1 MSLRGEYL
9 GMPVLIDDLD
19 KDNQTFYRYCG
30 QNELRAQECLDCR
43 LKRLPPTSAC
53 PFCASERMEWRPVE
67 GRGTV
72 YSYGEVHHAIQGAF
86 RSILNLPL
94 IPFLARLINI
104 PYPILL
110 PIVISLSFIGVFLTT
125 FSVFDLGLLIGFA
138 FFATI
143 LRVQDYP
150 LAPLLLGF
158 ILSSMFED
166 NVRRTLLLSMGEWS
180 YLSDRPVTIFLLM
193 ICLLIWSTPLWYRT
207 KH

>member
-1 MSLRGEYL
+1 MGHPWDGLSDGNGEGHLVMSLNGEYL

-86 RSILNLPL
+86 RPHLPYHLLLVELDEQKDIPNPYDGLRLQGNLAEIDGSLATKETVKKVGIGTRVKVTFKQMGDEIAMPL
-94 IPFLARLINI
+94 WVIDQEAEQPTSPWR
-104 PYPILL
+104 YPI
-110 PIVISLSFIGVFLTT
+110 
-125 FSVFDLGLLIGFA
+125 
-138 FFATI
+138 
-143 LRVQDYP
+143 
-150 LAPLLLGF
+150 
-158 ILSSMFED
+158 E
-166 NVRRTLLLSMGEWS
+166 
-180 YLSDRPVTIFLLM
+180 
-193 ICLLIWSTPLWYRT
+193 
-207 KH
+207 

>member
-1 MSLRGEYL
+1 MSLSGEYL

-86 RSILNLPL
+86 RSHLPYHLLLVELDEQKDIPNPYDGLRLQGNLAE
-94 IPFLARLINI
+94 IDGSLATKETVNKLGKPAICSPRYASGPNCHFSLRV
-104 PYPILL
+104 L
-110 PIVISLSFIGVFLTT
+110 PCLPMI
-125 FSVFDLGLLIGFA
+125 FDLSK
-138 FFATI
+138 
-143 LRVQDYP
+143 
-150 LAPLLLGF
+150 APV
-158 ILSSMFED
+158 IAS
-166 NVRRTLLLSMGEWS
+166 N
-180 YLSDRPVTIFLLM
+180 PVA
-193 ICLLIWSTPLWYRT
+193 
-207 KH
+207 